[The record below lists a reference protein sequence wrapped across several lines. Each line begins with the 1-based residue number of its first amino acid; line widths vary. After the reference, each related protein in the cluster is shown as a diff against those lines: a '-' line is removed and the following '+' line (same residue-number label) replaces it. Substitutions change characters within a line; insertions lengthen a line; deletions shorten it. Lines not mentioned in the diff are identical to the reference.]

1 MRETPGINPFRNGPN
16 QEKAER
22 MAASRWT
29 RERTRIPLF
38 AEQIPAPD
46 PDAII
51 VEYSCKAEDW
61 SEWSGASSDEVTVSG
76 KLWPIESRPRSL
88 PTWTRS
94 DANSRAILPTG
105 PTFGGGNWS
114 SSLVASYKGNR
125 LRNEVAA
132 KSIDQRHLAFHM
144 SRQAHKR
151 LSQKRSESAV
161 NSIAPLH
168 PPPGL
173 YEL

>member
-94 DANSRAILPTG
+94 DASSRAICLRGRLLAAAIGRAPWSPVTKETDCVTRWLPS
-105 PTFGGGNWS
+105 P
-114 SSLVASYKGNR
+114 
-125 LRNEVAA
+125 
-132 KSIDQRHLAFHM
+132 
-144 SRQAHKR
+144 
-151 LSQKRSESAV
+151 
-161 NSIAPLH
+161 
-168 PPPGL
+168 
-173 YEL
+173 

>member
-29 RERTRIPLF
+29 RERTRITLF

-61 SEWSGASSDEVTVSG
+61 ERMERRFIRRAHGFRKIVAHRVSTEKLADLDAQRRELPGDPAYGADF
-76 KLWPIESRPRSL
+76 WRRQ
-88 PTWTRS
+88 
-94 DANSRAILPTG
+94 
-105 PTFGGGNWS
+105 
-114 SSLVASYKGNR
+114 LVELLGR
-125 LRNEVAA
+125 QL
-132 KSIDQRHLAFHM
+132 QRKQTA
-144 SRQAHKR
+144 
-151 LSQKRSESAV
+151 
-161 NSIAPLH
+161 
-168 PPPGL
+168 
-173 YEL
+173 